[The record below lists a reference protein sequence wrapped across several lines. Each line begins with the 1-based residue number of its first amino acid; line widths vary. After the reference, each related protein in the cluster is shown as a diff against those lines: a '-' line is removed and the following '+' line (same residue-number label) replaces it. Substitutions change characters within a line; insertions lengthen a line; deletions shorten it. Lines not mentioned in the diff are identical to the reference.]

1 MPTLYEEL
9 QADTRLTF
17 LLAER
22 NDVVITDTFNVGRTK
37 LVSTKIG
44 EIRVIA
50 TLGLEAGNALL
61 DEIYG
66 NTLYRYVKTSL
77 QTGNLDIAHPLVRG
91 TLDGLATAG
100 TITQE
105 QADLLKNLA
114 VVPDH
119 VTVAQISD
127 ALNLGI

>member
-1 MPTLYEEL
+1 MMLLLAYFVQHKTMPTLYEEL

-66 NTLYRYVKTSL
+66 KPYT
-77 QTGNLDIAHPLVRG
+77 DM
-91 TLDGLATAG
+91 
-100 TITQE
+100 
-105 QADLLKNLA
+105 
-114 VVPDH
+114 
-119 VTVAQISD
+119 
-127 ALNLGI
+127 